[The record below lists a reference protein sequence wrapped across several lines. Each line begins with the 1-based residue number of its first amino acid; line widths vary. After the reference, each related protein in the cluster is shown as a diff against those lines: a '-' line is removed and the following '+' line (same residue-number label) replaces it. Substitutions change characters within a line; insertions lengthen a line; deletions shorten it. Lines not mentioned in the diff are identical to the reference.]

1 MKIWDCIK
9 EIAVDRRK
17 EFISN
22 CEEILYYDEEVM
34 KIVIRQDDYRY
45 DVSIVLDRD
54 NMFGDWQPVEKA
66 VSFLE
71 AVKSGKYIKLINGYQ
86 KKFDRT
92 SDYMCLGTLLKSLTE
107 VFSTDTIREIMLG
120 ENFIIEEEE

>member
-1 MKIWDCIK
+1 MKIWECIK
-9 EIAVDRRK
+9 EIAVDRTK

-66 VSFLE
+66 VSFME
-71 AVKSGKYIKLINGYQ
+71 AVVSGNHIKLINKYN
-86 KKFDRT
+86 KKIDRM

-107 VFSTDTIREIMLG
+107 LFSTDTIREIMLG
-120 ENFIIEEEE
+120 NNFILWEEE

>member
-1 MKIWDCIK
+1 MKVWECIK
-9 EIAVDRRK
+9 EIMENNSK

-34 KIVIRQDDYRY
+34 KIVIRQDNYRY

-66 VSFLE
+66 VSF
-71 AVKSGKYIKLINGYQ
+71 VKAIKSKKEIKL
-86 KKFDRT
+86 
-92 SDYMCLGTLLKSLTE
+92 S
-107 VFSTDTIREIMLG
+107 
-120 ENFIIEEEE
+120 